1 MDGFGNINWWGFS
14 PSLDLL
20 KFHKDIIGTSDSED
34 DYLNVLLVSAGDQR
48 HIFETIANRA
58 KHGNKKK
65 IRFFVYEKML
75 ELYARHFLLLNLAIE
90 HPSKRGIQ
98 EKTELYLEI
107 FGNILLR
114 DHTSQLVQAKAN
126 EFVKCITDF
135 DYLEKAGLDLFD
147 FSLLK
152 FKERDFLEGIFKFWR
167 LKSQDISKDPFQAEK
182 CWDIRL
188 RTYFGTRFDTR
199 SNAYDWDYNMKLAD
213 RSNCLIINN
222 KVYSKWRD
230 TGVGFE
236 LRDSNYDTPNR
247 TLASGMVFND
257 PRNGDKT
264 SRRGYF
270 GDIIVGPFISY
281 GIKSDNEEHF
291 KKQNDHYRYTS
302 VEISRSNVSSYMK
315 SILESSGIDLK
326 KYQNEPID
334 AAASKIS
341 ELKIEEVNED
351 EEEILKEEE
360 TKKESENEPN
370 YIKLDDVKISFL
382 PLTAFQDLPQKAKFE
397 NFFDIVYFSNS
408 GVSNLNK
415 SLLKI
420 FKPNALVFME
430 TAKFMIEMSKE
441 QINSFV
447 DRLKAIA
454 KENELIDL
462 NDKVKKPD
470 APKAKKS
477 EEGDAAANVVLDQ
490 SEYLLFKTKPV

>member
-20 KFHKDIIGTSDSED
+20 KFHKDIIGTSNSED
-34 DYLNVLLVSAGDQR
+34 EYLNVLLVSAGDQR

-270 GDIIVGPFISY
+270 GDIIVGPFIS
-281 GIKSDNEEHF
+281 
-291 KKQNDHYRYTS
+291 
-302 VEISRSNVSSYMK
+302 
-315 SILESSGIDLK
+315 
-326 KYQNEPID
+326 
-334 AAASKIS
+334 
-341 ELKIEEVNED
+341 
-351 EEEILKEEE
+351 
-360 TKKESENEPN
+360 
-370 YIKLDDVKISFL
+370 
-382 PLTAFQDLPQKAKFE
+382 
-397 NFFDIVYFSNS
+397 
-408 GVSNLNK
+408 
-415 SLLKI
+415 
-420 FKPNALVFME
+420 
-430 TAKFMIEMSKE
+430 
-441 QINSFV
+441 
-447 DRLKAIA
+447 
-454 KENELIDL
+454 
-462 NDKVKKPD
+462 
-470 APKAKKS
+470 
-477 EEGDAAANVVLDQ
+477 
-490 SEYLLFKTKPV
+490 